1 MEKESGQ
8 NGNNDENRSEG
19 FIPVGI
25 VKFPIESVSI
35 TCPIC
40 AGSGCLLC
48 GQTGENKIE
57 EMWADVQEML
67 VVQYLHDNLQKV
79 SQLYKHLYGNMVEV
93 KNLGTVKKDWGAI
106 EISIGTGQ
114 LWIAWDYTGK
124 KQIKTLYD
132 KKEFL
137 KWLA

>member
-1 MEKESGQ
+1 M
-8 NGNNDENRSEG
+8 
-19 FIPVGI
+19 
-25 VKFPIESVSI
+25 
-35 TCPIC
+35 
-40 AGSGCLLC
+40 C